1 MQEEKVCDLRGCVFA
16 CSAENRC
23 YDEAR
28 LETSGTQ
35 LTVQGRLLQVFKT
48 WGNWDLHLD
57 LSLPPWS
64 RRDCQR
70 TPRSKAGQALCF
82 SSLKS
87 KQNFF

>member
-1 MQEEKVCDLRGCVFA
+1 
-16 CSAENRC
+16 
-23 YDEAR
+23 
-28 LETSGTQ
+28 
-35 LTVQGRLLQVFKT
+35 VQGRLLQVFRT